1 MITQSRYTV
10 HVKPSLASNLIPSKT
25 CVICSLLAASIN
37 SSLMAASFS
46 SVLGVILI
54 ESQSTYQYSFK
65 NCINENEILVE
76 KSVDIQLNWIPGPVG
91 EVEECGHDLG
101 RNVVDLDD
109 VVVMV
114 PLEELGLDA

>member
-1 MITQSRYTV
+1 MENFQGTKLLENHLVPY
-10 HVKPSLASNLIPSKT
+10 KT
-25 CVICSLLAASIN
+25 DCV
-37 SSLMAASFS
+37 
-46 SVLGVILI
+46 
-54 ESQSTYQYSFK
+54 YSFK